1 VKTLRSFLL
10 PAALSLTLIAPI
22 AAGAQQATQ
31 APSQG
36 APAAQTQRQGAW
48 QGHRG
53 RHGFMRMLRGVTLT
67 EQQKTQI
74 RQIRSQFRRSH
85 PRGSQTDPQAR
96 RQAREQL
103 RQQIMNVLT
112 PAQRAQVQQNMLRMR
127 QERNQNG
134 GQPQP

>member
-1 VKTLRSFLL
+1 
-10 PAALSLTLIAPI
+10 
-22 AAGAQQATQ
+22 
-31 APSQG
+31 
-36 APAAQTQRQGAW
+36 
-48 QGHRG
+48 
-53 RHGFMRMLRGVTLT
+53 MRMLRGVTLT